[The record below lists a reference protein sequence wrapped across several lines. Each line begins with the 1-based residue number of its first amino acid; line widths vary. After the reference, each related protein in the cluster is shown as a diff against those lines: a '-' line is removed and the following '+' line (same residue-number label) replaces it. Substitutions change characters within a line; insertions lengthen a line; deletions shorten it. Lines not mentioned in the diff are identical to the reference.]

1 MFESKNNYS
10 LNDLSAALSWGDGG
24 GRKQLPLPP
33 SPDASKILS
42 CAVLRKVG
50 IVIHGGSL
58 HLVFGFMGAFCVVV
72 VRGDLF
78 DFVWV
83 FCCLLLFAQFLS
95 GWNEESQGCFQ
106 KTRILWLRLSETA
119 VPCSCIRWVAGSW
132 MQLFPLGGHFTAD
145 KWSDLVKLKV
155 FSVIK
160 SKIFNAHV
168 ACTLYACV
176 MSTQIDTFCS

>member
-106 KTRILWLRLSETA
+106 KQGSSDSDFQRQLCLA
-119 VPCSCIRWVAGSW
+119 VASGEWQVAGCN
-132 MQLFPLGGHFTAD
+132 
-145 KWSDLVKLKV
+145 
-155 FSVIK
+155 FSLWGDISPQTTEV
-160 SKIFNAHV
+160 
-168 ACTLYACV
+168 T
-176 MSTQIDTFCS
+176 

>member
-24 GRKQLPLPP
+24 GRKQLPLSPF
-33 SPDASKILS
+33 PDASKILP

-83 FCCLLLFAQFLS
+83 FCCLLLFAQ
-95 GWNEESQGCFQ
+95 CFQ
-106 KTRILWLRLSETA
+106 KQGSSDSDFQRQLCLA
-119 VPCSCIRWVAGSW
+119 VASGEWQVAGCN
-132 MQLFPLGGHFTAD
+132 
-145 KWSDLVKLKV
+145 
-155 FSVIK
+155 FSLWGDISPQTSEV
-160 SKIFNAHV
+160 
-168 ACTLYACV
+168 T
-176 MSTQIDTFCS
+176 